1 MGDKKMK
8 LVISDYCLIVSSV
21 EKSIHFY
28 KDILGLPMR
37 YRNENFADFDLGK
50 GARLAFWEQAHVAP
64 VVGGAE
70 NIGPKGNHTMGAIRR
85 ESVADVDTLVKEL
98 RDKKVEFVTDAKSW
112 PWGAYAAYFK
122 DPDGNLWE
130 IYHWETTPHII

>member
-1 MGDKKMK
+1 MMK

-21 EKSIHFY
+21 EKSAHFY
-28 KDILGLPMR
+28 RDVVGLPMR
-37 YRNENFADFDLGK
+37 FRNENFADFDLGQ
-50 GARLAFWEQAHVAP
+50 GARLALWEQSHVAQ

-70 NIGPKGNHTMGAIRR
+70 AIGPRGNRTMGAIRCN
-85 ESVADVDTLVKEL
+85 SVADVDSLVNDL
-98 RDKKVEFVTDAKSW
+98 RDKNVEFVTDAKSW

-130 IYHWETTPHII
+130 IYHWEKTPHTID